1 MVKPRLAI
9 FLWIFLLAS
18 AFPPSAL
25 PAAPNDPRVPDEVRF
40 KAGYVNPVGRPA
52 DFRSVMVWGIA
63 ISDMRV
69 AGYKSARVEIS
80 SVQLSC
86 RTDGKDSVLIHDV
99 GRIHGG
105 LYQRIPWF
113 QGNQAEPMPMIND
126 PTAQTVILPVGQR
139 VDRIWHFWSASPR
152 PALPA
157 GKLEGCVVKVRAK
170 ISPGALL
177 QVGMDYWRDPTV
189 PFGHGGNNHEA
200 GASDWYF
207 PSDQWQEAVFSDIR
221 DLKF

>member
-1 MVKPRLAI
+1 MEPRGAI
-9 FLWIFLLAS
+9 FLWICLLAS
-18 AFPPSAL
+18 AFPPAVVL
-25 PAAPNDPRVPDEVRF
+25 AAQSNPRVPEEARF
-40 KAGYVNPVGRPA
+40 KAGYVNPIGRPA
-52 DFRSVMVWGIA
+52 DFHSVMLWGIA
-63 ISDMRV
+63 IADTHV

-80 SVQLSC
+80 SVELFC
-86 RTDGKDSVLIHDV
+86 RTDGKDSLLIHDI

-105 LYQRIPWF
+105 LYRRFPWF
-113 QGNQAEPMPMIND
+113 QANQAEPMPMINE
-126 PTAQTVILPVGQR
+126 PAAQTVILPVGQR
-139 VDRIWHFWSASPR
+139 VDRIWHFWSASAR

-157 GKLEGCVVKVRAK
+157 GKIEGCAVKVHAK

-221 DLKF
+221 DSKF